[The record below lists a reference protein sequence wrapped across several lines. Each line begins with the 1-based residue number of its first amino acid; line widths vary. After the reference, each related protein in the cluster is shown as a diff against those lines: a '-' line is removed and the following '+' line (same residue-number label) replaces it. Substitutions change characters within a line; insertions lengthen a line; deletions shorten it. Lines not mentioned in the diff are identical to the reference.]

1 MSKQSLCYPLRV
13 WGVAAFVLV
22 LAWLPYFDMIWMITL
37 LFVGALMLPALRNH
51 YVHPLGNAK
60 QKFPYYNWLKSVPY
74 AHGRKLPNG
83 EVMPNWQDA
92 VILAVLG
99 VAMYGCV
106 RKSAEIE
113 RTTLY
118 PVLAVEVSL
127 LMFAVITAFQ
137 LLNVGPRWLG
147 YLLLAC
153 VQMVFFATLKVMSE
167 GSLLYY
173 YVAGVGLVVVPGL
186 AIWGLSRVMKGYPWS
201 SLPVQPRGI
210 IGFLPLT
217 HMLYGNVDVEL
228 AGEPFTS
235 LRPRPAYRK
244 VSWQEVVGITANV
257 VILTSLFPGGWW
269 SLAIAGAIG
278 LVFRFKAYWSS
289 REVPFGF
296 PRPILRLIRPSLPV
310 CSNTGSG
317 FLLLFL
323 IYVCACYGL
332 YHVSYP
338 VNQWLAPAAVA
349 AYCVAL
355 FKMPPSRAKW
365 ETTGL
370 WQITDSP
377 PAKSTQGKHQSL
389 KLSLPVD

>member
-13 WGVAAFVLV
+13 WAIAGLVVV
-22 LAWLPYFDMIWMITL
+22 LAWLPYFDMIWMMAAIMIA
-37 LFVGALMLPALRNH
+37 ALVLPAVRNN
-51 YVHPLGNAK
+51 YVHPLGKAK
-60 QKFPYYNWLKSVPY
+60 QNFPYYHWLKSVPY
-74 AHGRKLPNG
+74 APGKKLPNG
-83 EVMPNWQDA
+83 DAMPNWQDA

-99 VAMYGCV
+99 VSMYGCIRNSV
-106 RKSAEIE
+106 ENMNAFVPALAIE
-113 RTTLY
+113 
-118 PVLAVEVSL
+118 ASL
-127 LMFAVITAFQ
+127 LMFAVITAAQ

-153 VQMVFFATLKVMSE
+153 VQVVFFANLKVLSG
-167 GSLLYY
+167 GSFHYY
-173 YVAGVGLVVVPGL
+173 YVIGAGVIVIVGL
-186 AIWGLSRVMKGYPWS
+186 AIWGLRRILAGYPWRH
-201 SLPVQPRGI
+201 LPIQTRGVI
-210 IGFLPLT
+210 RYVPLSQL
-217 HMLYGNVDVEL
+217 LYGNVDVEL
-228 AGEPFTS
+228 TGEPFTS

-377 PAKSTQGKHQSL
+377 PTKSTQGKHQSL